1 VYRYKN
7 KKTGAI
13 DYVGDSYDMRERTN
27 VHKRQERPFAN
38 PETHTPQWK
47 EMDGRSTSNTR
58 RKVERSQIEKHNPE
72 YNKSRG
78 GEGRKANRRRRKK

>member
-1 VYRYKN
+1 MAKGNRGRYRSRGRPPNRPGVYRYKN

-58 RKVERSQIEKHNPE
+58 RKVERSQI
-72 YNKSRG
+72 
-78 GEGRKANRRRRKK
+78 